1 MKRLFQ
7 RQQQLSM
14 VFQSE
19 INECGLAC
27 LAMVSNYYGNM
38 VELSSLRTLL
48 GQTLTGASINM
59 LRRCAQEL
67 QLTSRALKLELRE
80 LQQLE
85 RPAILH
91 WDMDHFVVLQGVT
104 RKYIQIH
111 DPAVGIRRYT
121 WAELDR
127 HFSGIALE
135 LQPDKGFRTD
145 RNSHKLKLG
154 DLFAPG
160 QRLKGQ
166 VLQIA
171 GLSLLIQFLIL
182 TSPLYLQLV
191 IDQGIGKGDMDLVFG
206 LALVFVLLVGMRVLL
221 NYSRALLTMG
231 CTNNLGFQLVSDTFH
246 HLLRLP
252 ISYFEKRELG
262 DITSRFNS
270 LESIKQIVTQE
281 MVTILIDGVFSVV
294 TLVLLF
300 FYSPLMAAQ
309 VLLAVGVFSV
319 LRLMTLSAERNRRQ
333 EVVVLNA
340 SQQSRFM
347 ENVRSIRTIKVNDL
361 ESDRVADWEQRY
373 ANYVNAGFQLG
384 RFQEKIAGW
393 QGLVLGVE
401 NILTIYVGSLWV
413 YQNQLTLGQFMSFIL
428 LKQHFINSV
437 SALLP
442 KLSEI
447 KLMQL
452 ELDRVADIRRHPAGQ
467 MRRGADLRQHT
478 LDNDIEFCDLTFA
491 FANQDVPLI
500 DKLSFTVPKGSFC
513 VITGTSGCGKTTL
526 LKLLL
531 GLEVAKSGHIQ
542 IGPQRLATP
551 DNKPIEGAFSA
562 VLHDEGLLS
571 GDLAY
576 NINLGVAPQDQER
589 LNEAS
594 AKAGLMRIVQ
604 SLPLGF
610 ATRIG
615 ELGNI
620 LSAGQIKRVLLARA
634 FYRRPKL
641 LVLDETFTHLGEED
655 TRHVIDAI
663 RSAGITAIITSHDNQ
678 VINQA
683 DQIITLQSGNSA
695 QDRMNREKRSS
706 NKEV

>member
-48 GQTLTGASINM
+48 GQTLTGASVNM
-59 LRRCAQEL
+59 LRRCAREL
-67 QLTSRALKLELRE
+67 KLTSRALKLELDE
-80 LQQLE
+80 LKQLE

-121 WAELDR
+121 WSELDR

-135 LQPDKGFRTD
+135 LQPDQDFCAD
-145 RNSHKLKLG
+145 RNDNKLKLG
-154 DLFAPG
+154 DLLSPG
-160 QRLKGQ
+160 QRLKTQ
-166 VLQIA
+166 VIQIA

-191 IDQGIGKGDMDLVFG
+191 IDQGVGKGDMDLIFG
-206 LALVFVLLVGMRVLL
+206 LALVFVLLVAMRVLL
-221 NYSRALLTMG
+221 NYARAVLTMG
-231 CTNNLGFQLVSDTFH
+231 CTNNLGFQLVSDTFN
-246 HLLRLP
+246 HLLRL
-252 ISYFEKRELG
+252 SMNYFEKRELG
-262 DITSRFNS
+262 DITSRFNA

-281 MVTILIDGVFSVV
+281 MVTILIDGVFSIV
-294 TLVLLF
+294 TLLLLF
-300 FYSPLMAAQ
+300 FYSPLMATQ
-309 VLLAVGVFSV
+309 VLFAVCLFAV

-393 QGLVLGVE
+393 QGLILGVE

-413 YQNQLTLGQFMSFIL
+413 YQSQLTLGQFMSFIL

-442 KLSEI
+442 KLSEL

-452 ELDRVADIRRHPAGQ
+452 ELDRVADIRRHPASQ
-467 MRRGADLRQHT
+467 ARNSQSLIQHT
-478 LDNDIEFCDLTFA
+478 LEYPVEFCELTFA
-491 FANQDVPLI
+491 FTNQEQPLI
-500 DKLSFTVPKGSFC
+500 DKLSVTVPQGNLC
-513 VITGTSGCGKTTL
+513 VITGPSGCGKTTL

-531 GLEVAKSGHIQ
+531 GLETASSGHIQ
-542 IGPQRLATP
+542 IGTQRLATP
-551 DNKPIEGAFSA
+551 QSMPIQGAFSA

-576 NINLGVAPQDQER
+576 NINLGVAPHDQER
-589 LNEAS
+589 LNEAC
-594 AKAGLMRIVQ
+594 AKAGLTKIVE
-604 SLPLGF
+604 SLQLGF

-620 LSAGQIKRVLLARA
+620 LSAGQVKRVLLARA

-641 LVLDETFTHLGEED
+641 LVLDETLTHLGDKD
-655 TRHVIDAI
+655 TWHVLESI
-663 RSAGITAIITSHDNQ
+663 RSAGITAIITSHDHQ
-678 VINQA
+678 IISQA
-683 DQIITLQSGNSA
+683 DQVISMPNDRAGTGQDHQS
-695 QDRMNREKRSS
+695 KT
-706 NKEV
+706 